1 MILIIKSKGLL
12 ILIIKSKGLLILII
26 KSKGLLI
33 LIIKSKGLLILII
46 IISKPLEHN
55 LNNSTRRIICTV
67 HRKGLGIGGLTN

>member
-1 MILIIKSKGLL
+1 MPPPPYRNGTRTEAERTGNLS
-12 ILIIKSKGLLILII
+12 
-26 KSKGLLI
+26 GLLI